1 MSRAGETA
9 AWLYPVGRA
18 LCWLA
23 IRLVFRWRV
32 VGRENL
38 PAGGPVI
45 LCANHRSYWD
55 PPVVGVASHPR
66 VVHFMAKEELFRVPV
81 LAAVFRAVGAFPVKR
96 GAADLGSLRR
106 AMVLLKAGR
115 AVGVFLEGG
124 RVKSGDLG
132 EGQPGAVYLAAAT
145 GAPIVP
151 VAIQGSMRPFSR
163 LVVRI
168 GAPIDV
174 RAYLPDG
181 RQRSREMAEVANA
194 VVMRRIRELLSE
206 SA

>member
-1 MSRAGETA
+1 MKRAVPSA

-23 IRLVFRWRV
+23 IRLFFRWRV

-38 PAGGPVI
+38 PAVGPVI

-55 PPVVGVASHPR
+55 PPVVGVASYPR

-81 LAAVFRAVGAFPVKR
+81 LAGVFRAVGAFPVKR
-96 GAADLGSLRR
+96 DAADLGSLRR
-106 AMVLLKAGR
+106 AMVLLKAGQ

-124 RVKSGDLG
+124 RVKGPDLG

-151 VAIQGSMRPFSR
+151 VAIKGSMRPFSR

-174 RAYLPDG
+174 RTYLSDG
-181 RQRSREMAEVANA
+181 RQRSREMAEVANR
-194 VVMRRIRELLSE
+194 VVMERIRDLLSE